1 VTQTGSDADFDDLG
15 DAFEADVYGTTK
27 GRVRLEVLWE
37 DLLDAVP
44 AIAGGSL
51 SVLDAGGGSGHLAV
65 RLARAGNRVL
75 LADPSERMLAM
86 AGQRVE
92 EEGLSE
98 GVTVMQSDVAGLRE
112 LSERFDLVC
121 CHAVLEW
128 LAEPRAAI
136 EPLGERLEPE
146 GRLSLMFYNRN
157 AAVLKRVLR
166 GDFDHDIAGGE
177 GPAPLDPE
185 EVAGWLEAAGLRVLS
200 KAGVRIFHDHLPP
213 EVVEAGFDRLLEVE
227 KAYRGR
233 EPFASLGQH
242 VHLVCGRS
250 RS

>member
-1 VTQTGSDADFDDLG
+1 MKGDADFDDLG
-15 DAFEADVYGTTK
+15 DAFEADVYGTSK

-37 DLLDAVP
+37 DLLEAVP
-44 AIAGGSL
+44 EIADGKL
-51 SVLDAGGGSGHLAV
+51 SVLDAGGGSGRLAV

-75 LADPSERMLAM
+75 LCDPSERMLSM
-86 AGQRVE
+86 ARERVE
-92 EEGLSE
+92 EEGVADRITL
-98 GVTVMQSDVAGLRE
+98 VQSDVAGLADAV
-112 LSERFDLVC
+112 SERFDLVC

-128 LAEPRAAI
+128 LADPRAAI
-136 EPLGERLEPE
+136 GPLAERREPE

-166 GDFDHDIAGGE
+166 GDFDCDVPAGE
-177 GPAPLDPE
+177 GPTPLDPE

-200 KAGVRIFHDHLPP
+200 KAGVRIFHDHMPP
-213 EVVEAGFDRLLEVE
+213 DVVEAGIERLLEVE
-227 KAYRGR
+227 KAYRRR

-250 RS
+250 RP